1 MDESSESKKRPLR
14 AGHARAPMNVGLSL
28 FLVVVVLSRGS
39 LQMWCLDGSDCEQSD
54 TCSLC
59 EGAACLRVQRN
70 HAQKGTTVALTCLPH
85 DSLIH
90 TYHPEGCRTEL
101 SSGDK
106 LCLCSGR
113 DFCNTSVRSMTS
125 ILLLHVFLPLFLLFL
140 LS

>member
-1 MDESSESKKRPLR
+1 MSIVSI
-14 AGHARAPMNVGLSL
+14 L
-28 FLVVVVLSRGS
+28 FVIIILCRDTH
-39 LQMWCLDGSDCEQSD
+39 QMWCLDGSDCEASD
-54 TCSLC
+54 TCALC

-70 HAQKGTTVALTCLPH
+70 QPGKGVTVALTCLPH

-113 DFCNTSVRSMTS
+113 EFCNTSSRTS
-125 ILLLHVFLPLFLLFL
+125 SVLLVSLLFLLF
-140 LS
+140 